1 MHFGV
6 FASFKNSHDEHGDG
20 EVVEGEFERLA
31 EAA

>member
-6 FASFKNSHDEHGDG
+6 LPSFENYHDGHSDG